1 MVANHVSKLT
11 NFHFDDLSVGCCS
24 MLGEKWIAY
33 RVFLGKPE
41 VKGP

>member
-1 MVANHVSKLT
+1 MIAHHVSKPT
-11 NFHFDDLSVGCCS
+11 HFHFDHLSGGHCS
-24 MLGEKWIAY
+24 MLGEKWNAY